1 MTDPHTQLPRAEP
14 GTPLYL
20 HLPFCAAKC
29 HYCDFF
35 SVPDEGQDVDGM
47 VGAILAEA
55 EARAPRDP
63 EYVFFGGG
71 TPSLL
76 SAEQW
81 RRLADGLDERTGFR
95 SSAVEVTAE
104 CNPESLDEAK
114 ATVLLEMGVRRFSIG
129 FQSLHDDVLKLFGRV
144 HSAADS
150 FRAFAAARAAGV
162 EAINVDMIYAAPG
175 QTVEQWETDLG
186 RVLDQGPDHI
196 SAYNLTFEEETRF
209 QKWLT
214 SGRIAKAPE
223 ELELALFETTR
234 RLVSA
239 RGLAPYEISNY
250 APSGSECQHNLN
262 YWRNGRYVGLGP
274 SAVSKIGH
282 SRGGN
287 TRVMRRY
294 VEGVRSGALAI
305 EWTETLSPA
314 ARLGETW
321 WLGLRLARGL
331 TAEEARERAG
341 FEGTEDPALP
351 IAKRLEGVGLLEE
364 ADGRYWLSAAGL
376 PLADGVAAEFL
387 GALSEDPGAP
397 GAAER

>member
-1 MTDPHTQLPRAEP
+1 VTATHSLPRAEP

-76 SAEQW
+76 SAQQW
-81 RRLADGLDERTGFR
+81 KRLADGLDDLTGFR
-95 SSAVEVTAE
+95 ASAKEVTAE

-114 ATVLLEMGVRRFSIG
+114 ATVLLEMGVQRLSIG
-129 FQSLHDDVLKLFGRV
+129 FQSLHDEVLKLFGRV
-144 HSAADS
+144 HTAEDS

-175 QTVEQWETDLG
+175 QTVEQWEIDLA
-186 RVLDQGPDHI
+186 RVLDQEPDHV

-214 SGRIAKAPE
+214 SGRIKKSPE

-234 RLVSA
+234 RLVSQ
-239 RGLAPYEISNY
+239 RGLEPYEISNY
-250 APSGSECQHNLN
+250 APNGGECQHNLN

-274 SAVSKIGH
+274 SAVSKVGH

-287 TRVMRRY
+287 TRVIRRY
-294 VEGVRSGALAI
+294 SEGVRSGAGAL
-305 EWTETLSPA
+305 EWTETLSPSG
-314 ARLGETW
+314 RLGETW
-321 WLGLRLARGL
+321 WLGLRLAQGL
-331 TAEEARERAG
+331 TPEEARERAG
-341 FEGTEDPALP
+341 FDGADDPALP
-351 IAKRLEGVGLLEE
+351 IARRLLDVGLLVE
-364 ADGRYWLSAAGL
+364 AEGRFQLSGAGL

-397 GAAER
+397 GADGR